1 MWRWKIKGCKVQGV
15 HVRFVRASVDFWEHS
30 VFILMKYS
38 SSNFMQDPLT
48 HEVFN
53 FFFLKKSSNTGFA
66 MGAPIDKLWFIYDLF
81 YFLLAQKWPRT
92 PVKIVT
98 RFSKV
103 ANIPLLASARKIKTG
118 YFWLFSFAVI
128 DFATCPKMVIFASF
142 QKFDF
147 FEAMHKIRLR
157 WL

>member
-38 SSNFMQDPLT
+38 TSNFMQDPLT

-66 MGAPIDKLWFIYDLF
+66 MGAPNDKLWFIYDIF
-81 YFLLAQKWPRT
+81 YF
-92 PVKIVT
+92 
-98 RFSKV
+98 FGSKV
-103 ANIPLLASARKIKTG
+103 AQNSGKDSNKIFKSRKYTTLAPSARKIKTG
-118 YFWLFSFAVI
+118 YFWLFSFVI

-142 QKFDF
+142 QKFNF